1 MRNCKLYLLTIP
13 NQTITTQVYVMVP
26 RTLATH
32 APHVDVVAA
41 MDEQPRSRAV
51 SLKVVAG
58 APASADTRAESD
70 PFGEVEV

>member
-1 MRNCKLYLLTIP
+1 
-13 NQTITTQVYVMVP
+13 
-26 RTLATH
+26 
-32 APHVDVVAA
+32 

-58 APASADTRAESD
+58 APVSADTRAESD